1 MKDIKNATARNAKH
15 SNVAGAST
23 GTKSVE
29 SPATGRHAPAQ
40 GAAAKRKQGATLSNV
55 LTFIE
60 HATPRQMR
68 IITNV
73 INVRDL
79 GVGLGSF
86 SFADIPLANVLRFAG
101 SANSRECCLLNEVL
115 NHRRAA
121 VCPAQKEVHVG

>member
-1 MKDIKNATARNAKH
+1 MLTNN
-15 SNVAGAST
+15 NQ
-23 GTKSVE
+23 
-29 SPATGRHAPAQ
+29 SPAIGRHAPAQ
-40 GAAAKRKQGATLSNV
+40 GAAAKTKQGVFLSDV

-79 GVGLGSF
+79 GAGLGSF
-86 SFADIPLANVLRFAG
+86 SFADIPVANVLRFAG
-101 SANSRECCLLNEVL
+101 SANNRERCLINEVL

-121 VCPAQKEVHVG
+121 VCPGQKEVCVG